1 MLIPVTRLSRLPS
14 PVEELQ
20 LMSGSLR
27 VLYVEDSERDAAL
40 LGRHL
45 ARAGYKVISERVD
58 AAEPMNSALISQDW
72 DIILCD
78 YSMPQFNSLSALA
91 ILKQVDKDIPFII
104 VSGTIG
110 EEAAVEV
117 MRAGAHDYLMKDKL
131 TRLVP
136 TIERELQEARGR
148 HARRMAETALRE
160 SEDRYRD
167 LVENSHDLICTHDLE
182 GRLLSINRTAA
193 KSLGFAPDALLGRNI
208 REAILPEFVDRF
220 DRYISALLE
229 RGAARGL
236 MALKTRTGERR
247 VWEYS
252 NSLRIDGVAVPIVR
266 GVAHDVT
273 EKKRAEAALRK
284 SEDRYRDLVENA
296 RDIIYTHDLQGNFTS
311 INRAGE
317 QITGY
322 SRKEV
327 LTINL
332 TQIVA
337 PQFREK
343 VRKMLEGK
351 LANEKET
358 VYDLEIFA
366 KDGRHV
372 AVEVNTRFIYQDA
385 VPVGMQGIAR
395 DVTERKQLEEQLRQ
409 SQKMEAVGMLAGG
422 IAHDFNNLLTAITGY
437 SDLGLRRLKAED
449 PLRHNL
455 EEIKKAGNR
464 AASLTRQLLAFS
476 RKQVLQP
483 KVLDLNWLVLELGK
497 LLRRLIGEDVELR
510 TVPGTNLGSVRAD
523 PGQIEQVIVNLAVNA
538 RDAMPHG
545 GSLTIETGNVYL
557 DAEYAGQHIAVTPGP
572 YVMLAVTDTGTGMDE
587 LTRERIFEPFFTT
600 KEVDKGT
607 GLGLSTVYGIVK
619 QSGGNIWV
627 YSEVG
632 RGTTFKIY
640 LPRVDEGA
648 EKLANRTRSEED
660 LRGTETILIAEDEQT
675 LRNLA
680 RQVLEMYGYRV
691 LEAATGSEAV
701 LICENHNEPIHL
713 LITDVVMPRMG
724 GRELADRLGR
734 LRPEMSVI
742 YMSGYTNSAIVHQ
755 GVLNDDA
762 SFIQK
767 PFAPEELAI
776 VVKKVLNPAR

>member
-1 MLIPVTRLSRLPS
+1 
-14 PVEELQ
+14 
-20 LMSGSLR
+20 MSGLLR
-27 VLYVEDSERDAAL
+27 VLYVEDSERDSAL

-45 ARAGYKVISERVD
+45 ARAGYEVKSERVD
-58 AAEPMNSALISQDW
+58 TAETMNSALISQDW

-78 YSMPQFNSLSALA
+78 YSMPRFNSLAALA
-91 ILKQVDKDIPFII
+91 LLKQVDKDIPFII

-117 MRAGAHDYLMKDKL
+117 IRAGAHDYLMKDNL

-136 TIERELQEARGR
+136 TIERELHEARER
-148 HARRMAETALRE
+148 HARRTAEKALRE

-182 GRLLSINRTAA
+182 GRLLSINQTAA
-193 KSLGFAPDALLGRNI
+193 RSLGFAPDALLGRNI
-208 REAILPEFVDRF
+208 REALLPEFVDRF
-220 DRYISALLE
+220 DHYMSALLK
-229 RGAARGL
+229 RGDARGL

-252 NSLRIDGVAVPIVR
+252 NSLRIEGVAVPIVR
-266 GVAHDVT
+266 AVAHDVT

-296 RDIIYTHDLQGNFTS
+296 RDIIYTHDLNGNYTS

-322 SRKEV
+322 SREEA
-327 LTINL
+327 LTLNL

-337 PQFREK
+337 PQFLK
-343 VRKMLEGK
+343 TVRKMLEGK
-351 LANEKET
+351 RADEKET
-358 VYDLEIFA
+358 IYDLEIVA

-372 AVEVNTRFIYQDA
+372 AVEVNTRFIYQDGE
-385 VPVGMQGIAR
+385 PVGMQGIAR
-395 DVTERKQLEEQLRQ
+395 DVTERKQLEEQFRH

-437 SDLGLRRLKAED
+437 SDLGLRRIRGED

-455 EEIKKAGNR
+455 EEIKKAGER
-464 AASLTRQLLAFS
+464 AASLTRQLLVFS

-483 KVLDLNWLVLELGK
+483 KVLDLNWLVLDLGK

-510 TVPGTNLGSVRAD
+510 TAPGANLGSVRAD

-538 RDAMPHG
+538 RDAMPQG
-545 GSLTIETGNVYL
+545 GTLTIETGNVYL
-557 DAEYAGQHIAVTPGP
+557 DAEYAGQHITVIRGP
-572 YVMLAVTDTGTGMDE
+572 YVMLAVTDNGIGIDE
-587 LTRERIFEPFFTT
+587 QTRAHIFEPFFTT
-600 KEVDKGT
+600 KEIDKGT

-640 LPRVDEGA
+640 LPRVDESAG
-648 EKLANRTRSEED
+648 KIANRIESEED
-660 LRGTETILIAEDEQT
+660 LHGTETILIAEDEQV
-675 LRNLA
+675 LRDLA
-680 RQVLEMYGYRV
+680 RQVLEVYGYRV
-691 LEAATGSEAV
+691 LQAATGSEAM
-701 LICENHNEPIHL
+701 LICESHKEPIHL
-713 LITDVVMPRMG
+713 LITDVVMPKMS

-734 LRPEMSVI
+734 LRPEMNVI

-755 GVLNDDA
+755 GVLDDDA
-762 SFIQK
+762 TFIQK
-767 PFAPEELAI
+767 PFAPEDLAR
-776 VVKKVLNPAR
+776 VVRKVLGPAR